1 MDIHVINLKRDVEK
15 WKLFNT
21 QISTTSLNFKRFDAI
36 DGNALTNDIGV
47 SELCNQVVCNKGI
60 IGCAKSHISLW
71 KQLVESDSNYYII
84 MEDDAKF
91 DIKQLETALHTI
103 HRYLE
108 NKDNLI
114 ISLMCIGPFCNIGD
128 TQYIDDYKVVSSLF
142 PLCTTA
148 YIITNGAARHLLNE
162 MKSTVNYHI
171 DFEIAKHVLLSKQ
184 VKYLVIV
191 PNIVYVCDDTD
202 SSIGTRNKK
211 SIFFGWS
218 KRIMWYCNVP
228 IWKFGNL
235 YTSILLLLLLIFSII
250 FFVRCKM
257 IYIFFIILIT
267 IELIIF
273 NKC

>member
-1 MDIHVINLKRDVEK
+1 
-15 WKLFNT
+15 
-21 QISTTSLNFKRFDAI
+21 
-36 DGNALTNDIGV
+36 
-47 SELCNQVVCNKGI
+47 
-60 IGCAKSHISLW
+60 
-71 KQLVESDSNYYII
+71 
-84 MEDDAKF
+84 
-91 DIKQLETALHTI
+91 
-103 HRYLE
+103 
-108 NKDNLI
+108 
-114 ISLMCIGPFCNIGD
+114 MCIGPFCNIGD

-148 YIITNGAARHLLNE
+148 YIITKGAARHLLNE

-202 SSIGTRNKK
+202 SSIGTRNKN
-211 SIFFGWS
+211 SLLFGWS

-235 YTSILLLLLLIFSII
+235 YTTILLLSLLIFLIL
-250 FFVRCKM
+250 FFTRCKM

-267 IELIIF
+267 IELIMF
-273 NKC
+273 NIC

>member
-21 QISTTSLNFKRFDAI
+21 QIGTTSLKFKRFEAI
-36 DGNALTNDIGV
+36 DGNAFTNDIGV
-47 SELCNQVVCNKGI
+47 SELCNQVMCNKGI

-71 KQLVESDSNYYII
+71 KQLVESSSDYYII

-91 DIKQLETALHTI
+91 DIKQLETVLHTI

-128 TQYIDDYKVVSSLF
+128 TQYIENYKAVFSLF

-148 YIITNGAARHLLNE
+148 YIITKGAARHLLNE

-171 DFEIAKHVLLSKQ
+171 DFEVAKHLLLLSNQ
-184 VKYLVIV
+184 IKYLVLV
-191 PNIVYVCDDTD
+191 PNIVSVNDVD
-202 SSIGTRNKK
+202 SSIGTRNKT

-235 YTSILLLLLLIFSII
+235 YTTFLSLLLLVFSII

-257 IYIFFIILIT
+257 IYIFFIILIV
-267 IELIIF
+267 IELVIF